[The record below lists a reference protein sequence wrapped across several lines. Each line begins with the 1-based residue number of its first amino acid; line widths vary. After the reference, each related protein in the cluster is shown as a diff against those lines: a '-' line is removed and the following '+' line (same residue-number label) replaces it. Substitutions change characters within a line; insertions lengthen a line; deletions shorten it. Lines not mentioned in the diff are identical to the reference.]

1 MHLCYIKLF
10 LDPIFIHLNLSEFN
24 IRIILN
30 FSLGQVIFHDE
41 DRAIVIPY
49 YKICIYAFCL
59 VIPLSIGLLI
69 ARFAPRLSKFLVR
82 ILKPM
87 ALFLILFIMIFGV
100 WANLYIF
107 RLMTWPVFLT
117 VSITSHLE
125 IAR

>member
-1 MHLCYIKLF
+1 MTVNLRGPVENSDVIVMLMN
-10 LDPIFIHLNLSEFN
+10 LNHVHN
-24 IRIILN
+24 LN
-30 FSLGQVIFHDE
+30 YSLGQVIFHSDE
-41 DRAIVIPY
+41 DRAIIIPY

-82 ILKPM
+82 ILKPL
-87 ALFLILFIMIFGV
+87 ALFLIMFILIFGV

-117 VSITSHLE
+117 VSSN
-125 IAR
+125 